1 MADEKSKDKGKKESS
16 RSKDTGAESNLFL
29 DSIFWVL
36 LALVLYSVI
45 KGMLVSFGG
54 SSDFIP
60 SATEIFAAIFN
71 TVQVFSVFISL
82 LFFIGI
88 IYFNVKMDDLL
99 HHEHHL
105 ARSLASNADLN
116 REHPLNPSSASVQ
129 HKDKRWQM
137 VTTRLN
143 SFHEADWRLAIIESD
158 IILSDML
165 SRMGYQ
171 GEHVADKLK
180 MVEKSDFDTLDE
192 AWEAHKVRNR
202 IAHDG
207 AAYHLSKQDAEKV
220 IGLYKKV
227 FEEFYFV

>member
-1 MADEKSKDKGKKESS
+1 
-16 RSKDTGAESNLFL
+16 
-29 DSIFWVL
+29 
-36 LALVLYSVI
+36 
-45 KGMLVSFGG
+45 
-54 SSDFIP
+54 
-60 SATEIFAAIFN
+60 
-71 TVQVFSVFISL
+71 
-82 LFFIGI
+82 
-88 IYFNVKMDDLL
+88 MDDLL